1 MDALKEKIRYETER
15 LRLMWA
21 TLVAAVGGTASLLLG
36 GADLVRLG
44 LVVAGMIAIVFLSIV
59 SIRQDRNIRTL
70 LEQLTQQEQ
79 SKEQRP

>member
-21 TLVAAVGGTASLLLG
+21 TLVEAVGGRASPLLG

-44 LVVAGMIAIVFLSIV
+44 LVMAGLIAI
-59 SIRQDRNIRTL
+59 
-70 LEQLTQQEQ
+70 
-79 SKEQRP
+79 